1 MFIDKDGTLITDIPY
16 NVNPELLKF
25 EDGVIEGLRTLQ
37 DAGFLLIVVSNQAGI
52 AYGYFSEAELFT
64 IRKKMEEVL
73 QLNGITL
80 NGFYFC
86 PHHPSGTL
94 REYTKTCDC
103 RKPEPGMLIQAA
115 KEFDIDITHSWMIGD
130 ILHDVEAGNKA
141 GCRSIL
147 INNGN
152 ETEWVLDVNR
162 QPEFITSGF
171 LQAAFYI
178 SEIVAKS
185 G

>member
-1 MFIDKDGTLITDIPY
+1 
-16 NVNPELLKF
+16 
-25 EDGVIEGLRTLQ
+25 
-37 DAGFLLIVVSNQAGI
+37 
-52 AYGYFSEAELFT
+52 
-64 IRKKMEEVL
+64 
-73 QLNGITL
+73 
-80 NGFYFC
+80 
-86 PHHPSGTL
+86 
-94 REYTKTCDC
+94 
-103 RKPEPGMLIQAA
+103 MLIQAA

-171 LQAAFYI
+171 LQAALYI
-178 SEIVAKS
+178 SEMVAKS